1 MEQQKQIQPQ
11 QNVSDLSYD
20 IPGVSSDDINKTY
33 KGNDHS
39 TSENR
44 HNLGGIA
51 KDYVKYTTD
60 NAKSAGKQV
69 ENATGHIVSGATE
82 LVKGL
87 HSVLGAIPG
96 VNIAVAAL
104 DKGAK
109 LGTSYL
115 KQGATNFVPSIKV
128 TIKAVTDGLTGN
140 SEKQRESVP
149 LHPKHV
155 GIGLGSENPLF
166 EMNANSAS
174 SKTISK
180 DDGPEL

>member
-1 MEQQKQIQPQ
+1 MEQQNKPQ
-11 QNVSDLSYD
+11 LYQNVSDLSYD
-20 IPGVSSDDINKTY
+20 IPGVSSDDIDKTY
-33 KGNDHS
+33 EGNDYS
-39 TSENR
+39 TSKNR
-44 HNLGGIA
+44 HNLGGIV
-51 KDYVKYTTD
+51 KDYVNYTTD

-69 ENATGHIVSGATE
+69 ENATGHIISGATE
-82 LVKGL
+82 LTKGL

-155 GIGLGSENPLF
+155 GLGSENPLF
-166 EMNANSAS
+166 EMNANPAS

>member
-1 MEQQKQIQPQ
+1 MEQQNKTQLS

-20 IPGVSSDDINKTY
+20 IPGVSSDDIDKTY
-33 KGNDHS
+33 EGNDHS
-39 TSENR
+39 TSKNR
-44 HNLGGIA
+44 HKFGGIV
-51 KDYVKYTTD
+51 KDYVNYTTD

-87 HSVLGAIPG
+87 HSALGAIPG

-115 KQGATNFVPSIKV
+115 KQGATEFVPSIKV
-128 TIKAVTDGLTGN
+128 TIKALTDGLTGN
-140 SEKQRESVP
+140 SEKQRESIP
-149 LHPKHV
+149 LHSNQG
-155 GIGLGSENPLF
+155 GIDLSKNPGI
-166 EMNANSAS
+166 EINKINT
-174 SKTISK
+174 KPNIISK
-180 DDGPEL
+180 DNGPEL